1 MMKILKKKA
10 TYSSL
15 FKEKRLSQRVELG
28 NKKSRAN
35 ESNIDQASEKT

>member
-1 MMKILKKKA
+1 MKEIENFEKKA

-28 NKKSRAN
+28 NKK
-35 ESNIDQASEKT
+35 